1 MFSPGA
7 KLMQSEFGF
16 QVEILTIITIA
27 SLGFVMGQSFVPPLS
42 EVFGRVPVYRV
53 SSILYLGF
61 TAGCAR
67 STHVAEFL
75 CLLPVHW
82 PFCCVVHVNRRW
94 YCHRPAAEGGER
106 SCKAFFYCEGTSWTD
121 IIDIFRPETPA
132 SAMGALTIIRNMTGA
147 FLPLAAPSLY
157 AHPDMGW
164 GNSVIVFITIAFIPI
179 PVLSYWKEEW
189 LLASKIDYLS

>member
-1 MFSPGA
+1 MA
-7 KLMQSEFGF
+7 
-16 QVEILTIITIA
+16 
-27 SLGFVMGQSFVPPLS
+27 
-42 EVFGRVPVYRV
+42 
-53 SSILYLGF
+53 
-61 TAGCAR
+61 
-67 STHVAEFL
+67 
-75 CLLPVHW
+75 
-82 PFCCVVHVNRRW
+82 
-94 YCHRPAAEGGER
+94 
-106 SCKAFFYCEGTSWTD
+106 TD

-189 LLASKIDYLS
+189 LREKFPVKISRGKAIRCYSCLDSLSRFPDYTCLVASKIDYLS